1 MELTALG
8 DAQARFY
15 HRYLDAVRA
24 ISGAL
29 PLAEVEAGE
38 RSPCFVA
45 SADAQGL
52 APWQPVR
59 CDERADL
66 SMFEAPLH
74 DDLRAWFSDWMR
86 LAIEAT
92 AGDDLFVLFG
102 AASVAERE
110 RVLRA
115 AAAWMV
121 GRSDALVPI
130 AATYDGRRVCAS
142 NDDGVVYVVGASSE
156 VQRIAPSI
164 ARWLDGLTPVPL

>member
-45 SADAQGL
+45 PPDAQGL
-52 APWQPVR
+52 ARWQPVR
-59 CDERADL
+59 CGERTDL
-66 SMFEAPLH
+66 SMFATPLH
-74 DDLRAWFSDWMR
+74 DDIRAWFSDWMR

-92 AGDDLFVLFG
+92 AGDDTFVLFG

-115 AAAWMV
+115 AVAWMAQ
-121 GRSDALVPI
+121 RSDGLVPI

-142 NDDGVVYVVGASSE
+142 NGDSAVYLVVASSA
-156 VQRIAPSI
+156 QRIAPSI
-164 ARWLDGLTPVPL
+164 AAWLDALTPVPL